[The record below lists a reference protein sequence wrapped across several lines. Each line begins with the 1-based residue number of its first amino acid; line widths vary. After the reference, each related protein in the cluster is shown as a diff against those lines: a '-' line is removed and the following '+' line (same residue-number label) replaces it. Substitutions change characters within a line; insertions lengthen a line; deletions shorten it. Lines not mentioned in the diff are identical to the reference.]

1 MKNKIVDKE
10 LNLCTAVNGR
20 DGLFSPNAT
29 SRGEPDG
36 DKLAYLSLRINGLAG
51 DVDIRTLEKISFYA
65 ALAYDPI
72 RTRVQESVQCKFAT
86 AGFGITKEGL
96 PFALVVPMISF
107 LSRNVG
113 RDWSVRAVTMSEYW
127 EHVSL
132 NVVVEFSAGI
142 PVSDEW
148 KAEFP
153 LTDEEGNLLESGRL
167 RVYAFGDVI
176 VANGF
181 DGEIPCGFVSAEG
194 ELGYGKELTDSQLVD
209 SREFKV
215 YSDKQAYKDSIT
227 NGIERLS
234 HYLRSSK
241 AAYNR
246 LTGADCCVYRIVA
259 SKTAPIVVTG
269 FNSSNNGVCTVSACA
284 DWINSSQNSLYNAN
298 IKVLDMQKSAV
309 RRVQIYESRGDSLS
323 LCLPES
329 NYIGSFVFH
338 ELEVILVGQVCVRGF
353 KATSCK
359 VSGLSYVRYVDYDAF
374 GLTPIKKGVDDE
386 FESGLIFELIRVV
399 GLGVIVI
406 EGSSCLSETTHSQ
419 LLINNTDIKSLTVKL
434 YGTVISMLR
443 VSDCLYIESID
454 IDCDEVSLREIIG
467 FVENCPRL
475 KEIKIHVKRMPFVTY
490 DTRSKWVGEEFLEKI
505 YGEITADAM
514 LLLTNAGINKFTL
527 IADSLIDFPSIKV
540 KMPILRQ
547 TELSL
552 SENLKEFVEVVR
564 LE

>member
-1 MKNKIVDKE
+1 MID
-10 LNLCTAVNGR
+10 R

-29 SRGEPDG
+29 SRGEPDS

-96 PFALVVPMISF
+96 PFALVVPMSSF

-142 PVSDEW
+142 PLSDEW

-153 LTDEEGNLLESGRL
+153 LMDEEGNLLESGRL

-181 DGEIPCGFVSAEG
+181 DGEIPCGFVSVDG

-309 RRVQIYESRGDSLS
+309 KFVQIYESRGDSLS

-329 NYIGSFVFH
+329 KYFGSFVFSDI
-338 ELEVILVGQVCVRGF
+338 EVTLVGQVCVRGL

-359 VSGLSYVRYVDYDAF
+359 VSGLRHVRYVDYDAF
-374 GLTPIKKGVDDE
+374 GLTPIKEGVDDE
-386 FESGLIFELIRVV
+386 FERGLIFELIRVV
-399 GLGVIVI
+399 GLNAIVI

-443 VSDCLYIESID
+443 VSDCLYIEAID

-475 KEIKIHVKRMPFVTY
+475 QEIKIHVKRMPFVTY
-490 DTRSKWVGEEFLEKI
+490 NTKGKWVGEEFIEKV

-527 IADSLIDFPSIKV
+527 IADSLIDFPSIRV

-547 TELSL
+547 TELCL
-552 SENLKEFVEVVR
+552 SENLKEFVDVIR

>member
-1 MKNKIVDKE
+1 MIDRE
-10 LNLCTAVNGR
+10 
-20 DGLFSPNAT
+20 GLFSPNGA
-29 SRGEPDG
+29 SRGEPDS
-36 DKLAYLSLRINGLAG
+36 DKLAYLSLRRNGLAG
-51 DVDIRTLEKISFYA
+51 DVGLRTLEKLSFYA

-96 PFALVVPMISF
+96 PFALVVPMSSF

-132 NVVVEFSAGI
+132 NVVVEFSASS
-142 PVSDEW
+142 PLSDDW
-148 KAEFP
+148 KADFP
-153 LTDEEGNLLESGRL
+153 LLDEEGHLIERGRL

-269 FNSSNNGVCTVSACA
+269 FNSSNNGVCTVSDCA

-309 RRVQIYESRGDSLS
+309 KRVQIYESRGDSLS

-329 NYIGSFVFH
+329 QYFGSFVFH
-338 ELEVILVGQVCVRGF
+338 ELEVTLVGQACVRGL

-359 VSGLSYVRYVDYDAF
+359 VSGLRHVRYVDYDAF
-374 GLTPIKKGVDDE
+374 GLTPIKEGMEDE
-386 FESGLIFELIRVV
+386 FERGLIFELIRVV

-490 DTRSKWVGEEFLEKI
+490 DTRSKWVGEEFLEKV

-514 LLLTNAGINKFTL
+514 LLLMNEGLTKFTL

-540 KMPILRQ
+540 KFPILHK
-547 TELSL
+547 TELNL
-552 SENLKEFVEVVR
+552 SENLKEFIEVIR
-564 LE
+564 C

>member
-1 MKNKIVDKE
+1 MID
-10 LNLCTAVNGR
+10 R

-29 SRGEPDG
+29 SRGEPDS

-65 ALAYDPI
+65 ALVYDPI
-72 RTRVQESVQCKFAT
+72 RTRVRESVQCKFAT

-142 PVSDEW
+142 PLSDEW

-153 LTDEEGNLLESGRL
+153 FMDEEGNLLESGRL

-181 DGEIPCGFVSAEG
+181 DGEIPCGFVSEEG

-259 SKTAPIVVTG
+259 SKKAPIVVTG
-269 FNSSNNGVCTVSACA
+269 FNSSNNGVCTVSDCA

-374 GLTPIKKGVDDE
+374 GLTPIKEGVDDE
-386 FESGLIFELIRVV
+386 FERGLIFELIRVV
-399 GLGVIVI
+399 GLEVIVI

-434 YGTVISMLR
+434 YGAVISMLR

-475 KEIKIHVKRMPFVTY
+475 QEIKIHVKRMPFVTY
-490 DTRSKWVGEEFLEKI
+490 NTKGKWVGEEFIEKV

-514 LLLTNAGINKFTL
+514 LLLTNEGLTKFTL
-527 IADSLIDFPSIKV
+527 TADSLVEFPSIRV

>member
-1 MKNKIVDKE
+1 MID
-10 LNLCTAVNGR
+10 R
-20 DGLFSPNAT
+20 DGLFSPNAA
-29 SRGEPDG
+29 SRGEPDIE
-36 DKLAYLSLRINGLAG
+36 KLTYLSFRRNGMG
-51 DVDIRTLEKISFYA
+51 NDVDARTLRKMSFYA
-65 ALAYDPI
+65 FLASASNPIMSAVSKAVKYDY
-72 RTRVQESVQCKFAT
+72 AT
-86 AGFGITKEGL
+86 VGFGVTKEGF
-96 PFALVVPMISF
+96 PFALLVPMSS
-107 LSRNVG
+107 LLYHSGV
-113 RDWSVRAVTMSEYW
+113 RDWSVCAVTMAVYW
-127 EHVSL
+127 GFVSL
-132 NVVVEFSAGI
+132 KSVVEFSAGS
-142 PVSDEW
+142 PLSDDW
-148 KAEFP
+148 KADF
-153 LTDEEGNLLESGRL
+153 LLLDEGGHLIERGRL
-167 RVYAFGDVI
+167 RIYADGDI
-176 VANGF
+176 IFANGF
-181 DGEIPCGFVSAEG
+181 DGECLCGFVSVEG

-209 SREFKV
+209 SKEFKV
-215 YSDKQAYKDSIT
+215 YSDKQEYKDSIT

-246 LTGADCCVYRIVA
+246 LTGADCCVYKIVA

-269 FNSSNNGVCTVSACA
+269 FNSSNNGVCTVSDCA
-284 DWINSSQNSLYNAN
+284 AWVNSSENSLYKAN

-309 RRVQIYESRGDSLS
+309 KFVQIYESRGDSLS

-329 NYIGSFVFH
+329 QYFGSFVFH
-338 ELEVILVGQVCVRGF
+338 ELEVTLVGQVCVRGL

-359 VSGLSYVRYVDYDAF
+359 VSGLNHVRYVDYDAF
-374 GLTPIKKGVDDE
+374 GLTPIKEGMEYE
-386 FESGLIFELIRVV
+386 FERGLIFELIRVV

-490 DTRSKWVGEEFLEKI
+490 DTRSKWVGEEFLEKV

-514 LLLTNAGINKFTL
+514 LLLMNAGINKFTL

-547 TELSL
+547 TELCL
-552 SENLKEFVEVVR
+552 S
-564 LE
+564 

>member
-1 MKNKIVDKE
+1 MIDRE
-10 LNLCTAVNGR
+10 
-20 DGLFSPNAT
+20 GLFSPNAT
-29 SRGEPDG
+29 SRGEPDS

-65 ALAYDPI
+65 ALVYNPI
-72 RTRVQESVQCKFAT
+72 RTRVRESVQCKFAT

-234 HYLRSSK
+234 YYLRSSK

-309 RRVQIYESRGDSLS
+309 KFVQIYESRGDSLS

-329 NYIGSFVFH
+329 QYFGSFVFH
-338 ELEVILVGQVCVRGF
+338 ELEVTLVGQVCVRGL

-359 VSGLSYVRYVDYDAF
+359 VSGLNHVRYVDYDAF
-374 GLTPIKKGVDDE
+374 GLTPIKEGMEDE
-386 FESGLIFELIRVV
+386 FERGLIFELIRVV

-467 FVENCPRL
+467 FVENCPSL
-475 KEIKIHVKRMPFVTY
+475 QEIKIHVKRMPFVTY
-490 DTRSKWVGEEFLEKI
+490 DTKSKWVGEEFVNKT
-505 YGEITADAM
+505 YSEITADAM
-514 LLLTNAGINKFTL
+514 LLLTNAALTKFTL
-527 IADSLIDFPSIKV
+527 LADDLVDFPSIKV
-540 KMPILRQ
+540 KFPILHKM
-547 TELSL
+547 ELSL
-552 SENLKEFVEVVR
+552 SDNLKKFVDVIR
-564 LE
+564 C

>member
-1 MKNKIVDKE
+1 MID
-10 LNLCTAVNGR
+10 R
-20 DGLFSPNAT
+20 DGLFSPNAA
-29 SRGEPDG
+29 SRGEPDS
-36 DKLAYLSLRINGLAG
+36 DKLAYLSLRRNGMAG

-65 ALAYDPI
+65 ALVYDQI
-72 RTRVQESVQCKFAT
+72 RTRVRESVQCKFAT

-96 PFALVVPMISF
+96 PFALVVPMSSF

-113 RDWSVRAVTMSEYW
+113 RDCSVRAVTMSEYW

-181 DGEIPCGFVSAEG
+181 DGEKPCAFVSAEG
-194 ELGYGKELTDSQLVD
+194 EIGPSWKLDESHFVD
-209 SREFKV
+209 GEAVKV
-215 YSDKQAYKDSIT
+215 YSDRYEYNDSIR
-227 NGIERLS
+227 NGIVRMS
-234 HYLRSSK
+234 DYLKGSR
-241 AAYNR
+241 AARNR
-246 LTGADCCVYRIVA
+246 LTGADCCVYKLVA

-269 FNSSNNGVCTVSACA
+269 FKSSQNGVCTVSDCA
-284 DWINSSQNSLYNAN
+284 DRLNSSQNSLYKAT

-309 RRVQIYESRGDSLS
+309 KFVQIYESRGDSLS

-329 NYIGSFVFH
+329 KYFGSFVFH
-338 ELEVILVGQVCVRGF
+338 ELEVTLVGQVCVRGL

-359 VSGLSYVRYVDYDAF
+359 ISGLNYVRYVDYDTF
-374 GLTPIKKGVDDE
+374 GLTPIKEGVDDE
-386 FESGLIFELIRVV
+386 FERGLIFELVRVV
-399 GLGVIVI
+399 GLGAIVI
-406 EGSSCLSETTHSQ
+406 EGSSCLSETTHSE
-419 LLINNTDIKSLTVKL
+419 LLISNTDIKSLTVKL
-434 YGTVISMLR
+434 SGTVIKMLR

-467 FVENCPRL
+467 FAENCPRL

-490 DTRSKWVGEEFLEKI
+490 DTKSKWVGEEFLEKV

-514 LLLTNAGINKFTL
+514 LLLTNEGLTKFTL

-540 KMPILRQ
+540 RLPIFHR

-552 SENLKEFVEVVR
+552 SENLKEFIEVIKC
-564 LE
+564 